1 MLKSKK
7 DMVSA
12 VSSNLVSTLGEKLRK
27 GENAENEVDT
37 AGAVGQ
43 SQFVGVYFGAHW
55 APPCRKFTHS
65 LKKNYEEAN
74 KDGQKLE
81 IVFCS
86 QDGNHAAFKRNF
98 NDMEWYAVDFE
109 DKSRIQSLQQTFGVM
124 ELPTLIIIDKD
135 GQIVSQSG
143 DTDLKGGTAK
153 AMEKWESEQAKLA
166 AQ

>member
-1 MLKSKK
+1 
-7 DMVSA
+7 MVSA
-12 VSSNLVSTLGEKLRK
+12 VSSNLVSTLGDKLRK
-27 GENAENEVDT
+27 GADGETEVDT
-37 AGAVGQ
+37 SGAVGN
-43 SQFVGVYFGAHW
+43 SQFIGVYFGAHW

-74 KDGQKLE
+74 KDGGKKLE

-86 QDGNHAAFKRNF
+86 QDGNLAAFKRNF
-98 NDMEWYAVDFE
+98 SDMDWYAINFD
-109 DKSRIQSLQQTFGVM
+109 DKARIQSLQQTYGVM
-124 ELPTLIIIDKD
+124 ELPTLVIIDKD

-153 AMEKWESEQAKLA
+153 ALEKWEGELAKLA